1 MKSIVLPLAAPLA
14 ALYVS
19 NKFGHIQ
26 AETASLAMRTARSK
40 VRLDLFHKR
49 ITVFEA
55 TDGILQKGS
64 TRGQLAA
71 QDRIDYLQGT
81 QSAIWLFEDPVVEFL
96 NKNIY
101 ESVGELVSW

>member
-1 MKSIVLPLAAPLA
+1 METKGVMDVQSAWCSIVNLPWPALGEAVKSIVLPLAAPLA

-55 TDGILQKGS
+55 TDGILQKGLHVAS
-64 TRGQLAA
+64 
-71 QDRIDYLQGT
+71 
-81 QSAIWLFEDPVVEFL
+81 
-96 NKNIY
+96 
-101 ESVGELVSW
+101 